1 MRLNKTKRRQR
12 KGRKMH
18 GGRVTTNLELINSPT
33 TNNENMEVDEN
44 ANYMNAL
51 LGLGFLEDEID
62 ILEGEGIDID
72 TIQREYRNA
81 LTSTGEDGYGL
92 IELRDM
98 PFTEIMNAHEL
109 NSLINT
115 NVTKHNVANLAFVNI
130 NRRRENENDNRM
142 NVDGGRRARKTKH
155 NKKSRKARKTKH
167 NKNRIRIRIRNR
179 K

>member
-1 MRLNKTKRRQR
+1 
-12 KGRKMH
+12 MH

-44 ANYMNAL
+44 ANYMNTL

-62 ILEGEGIDID
+62 ILEGEGIDIE

-130 NRRRENENDNRM
+130 NRRRENDNRM
-142 NVDGGRRARKTKH
+142 NVDGGRKTRKTKH
-155 NKKSRKARKTKH
+155 NKKSRRARKTKH
-167 NKNRIRIRIRNR
+167 NKNRIRIRNR